1 MKEKQVLKQLTDR
14 KYSQY
19 ASWALYQVSDQQL
32 QISDDKEK
40 VERKTLRLSHLGI
53 N

>member
-40 VERKTLRLSHLGI
+40 VRKKDVTI
-53 N
+53 EPFTDK